1 MKPGI
6 FAIHPAM
13 GALRLLPGLLPRLVL
28 ILFLTLG
35 VNGCREN
42 RTTAVES
49 DTDTAVAYGDTI
61 IMGTIGDATNLL
73 APLASDASSSAII
86 GHVYNGLIRYDKD
99 MRLVGDLAESWDVSA
114 DGREIT
120 FHLRRGVTWHDG
132 EPFTAA
138 DVMFTYR
145 LMIDPKTP
153 TAYADRY
160 KQVEH
165 ASTPDPY
172 TFKVRYAEPLAPAL
186 VSWAM
191 GICPAH
197 LLAGED
203 ITTSALA
210 RSPIGTGPFRFVKW
224 EPGERIVLER
234 NEDYFGGAPYIKRIV
249 YSIVPDTTTM
259 FLELQSGGLD
269 YMGLTPLQYARQ
281 TDTPAFAR
289 RFNKFRYPAFVYTYL
304 GYNLRKPMFQDKR
317 VRQAISYAID
327 KQEIVDGVLLGLGQ
341 PATGPYKPGSWPY
354 NPDVQR
360 YLYAPDKARALLDAA
375 GWKISGTDK
384 IRQKEGQK
392 LAFTIVTNQG
402 NDQRIKAGEII
413 QRRLQEVGIEVK
425 LRVIE
430 WASFLKE
437 FIQPGNFDATIL
449 GWTIPVDPDGYNI
462 WHSSKTGAQEL
473 NFIAYCNPEVDRLLE
488 QGRRVLDIEQRKP
501 IYYKLQQI
509 LAEDVPYTFLYV
521 PDALPVVARR
531 FHGIKEAPAG
541 IMYNFEKWYVPQSQ
555 QKYKR

>member
-1 MKPGI
+1 
-6 FAIHPAM
+6 
-13 GALRLLPGLLPRLVL
+13 
-28 ILFLTLG
+28 
-35 VNGCREN
+35 
-42 RTTAVES
+42 
-49 DTDTAVAYGDTI
+49 
-61 IMGTIGDATNLL
+61 
-73 APLASDASSSAII
+73 
-86 GHVYNGLIRYDKD
+86 
-99 MRLVGDLAESWDVSA
+99 
-114 DGREIT
+114 
-120 FHLRRGVTWHDG
+120 
-132 EPFTAA
+132 
-138 DVMFTYR
+138 
-145 LMIDPKTP
+145 
-153 TAYADRY
+153 
-160 KQVEH
+160 
-165 ASTPDPY
+165 
-172 TFKVRYAEPLAPAL
+172 
-186 VSWAM
+186 
-191 GICPAH
+191 
-197 LLAGED
+197 
-203 ITTSALA
+203 
-210 RSPIGTGPFRFVKW
+210 
-224 EPGERIVLER
+224 
-234 NEDYFGGAPYIKRIV
+234 
-249 YSIVPDTTTM
+249 
-259 FLELQSGGLD
+259 
-269 YMGLTPLQYARQ
+269 
-281 TDTPAFAR
+281 
-289 RFNKFRYPAFVYTYL
+289 
-304 GYNLRKPMFQDKR
+304 
-317 VRQAISYAID
+317 
-327 KQEIVDGVLLGLGQ
+327 
-341 PATGPYKPGSWPY
+341 YKPGSWPY